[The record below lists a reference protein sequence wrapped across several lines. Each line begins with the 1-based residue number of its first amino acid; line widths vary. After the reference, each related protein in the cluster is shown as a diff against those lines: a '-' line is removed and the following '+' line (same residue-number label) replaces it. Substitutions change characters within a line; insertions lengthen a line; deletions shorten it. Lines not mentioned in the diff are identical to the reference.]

1 MDNSKCIVCGG
12 ELKNTFYMDADAYD
26 IDWVRVLKVE
36 EREESETFVLK
47 RCANCGLL
55 YAKKR

>member
-36 EREESETFVLK
+36 EREGSETFVLK
-47 RCANCGLL
+47 RCVNCGLL